1 LILPT
6 AGLGKKYMVDSPRGS
21 RSSRRKTPTI
31 YDVARE
37 ARVSVF
43 TVSAVINNK
52 SHVGAP
58 LKKRVDAAII
68 KLNYRP
74 NSLAQSLA
82 NERTRTLGVIV
93 PDISNPF
100 FPMLVRGAE
109 DTAQK
114 RGYSILLCNSDGLLE
129 KEELYL
135 DLLVAK
141 RVDGILLTKSPGE
154 LSPQTISLLS
164 GINVPTVLMMRTY
177 PSLTDDA
184 VITDDLQGS
193 FEAVSHLARIGHKTI
208 AMVGGPLSVSNGRAR
223 LQGFKKALK
232 ANGLS
237 FNPKLVYEGDYRI
250 DSGHRAGLSLL
261 PHRPDAVFVANF
273 LMTVGFMQAAQEMGM
288 RCPED
293 FGLVTLDDYPWLR
306 LFDPPL
312 TAMELPKYEVGC
324 MATEL
329 LLDRIEGKN
338 TPAVT
343 HKIAPHLCVR
353 ESCGFGLRNGS
364 TSVNAAPGLPALVTK
379 GRRKS
384 PL

>member
-1 LILPT
+1 M
-6 AGLGKKYMVDSPRGS
+6 AKSPRVS
-21 RSSRRKTPTI
+21 KTSVRKAPNI

-52 SHVGAP
+52 AHVGSA
-58 LKKRVDAAII
+58 LKKRVDAAIL

-82 NERTRTLGVIV
+82 NERTNTIGVIV

-114 RGYSILLCNSDGLLE
+114 RGYSILLCNSDGLQE

-135 DLLVAK
+135 DLLVSK
-141 RVDGILLTKSPGE
+141 RVDGILLTRAPGD
-154 LSPQTISLLS
+154 LSPRIRKVLS
-164 GINVPTVLMMRTY
+164 ETKAPVVLMMRTD

-193 FEAVSHLARIGHKTI
+193 FEAVSHLARIGHRKI

-232 ANGLS
+232 EHGLKYDAS
-237 FNPKLVYEGDYRI
+237 LVYQGDYRI
-250 DSGHRAGLSLL
+250 DSGHRAGLSIL
-261 PHRPDAVFVANF
+261 PHRPDAIFVANY
-273 LMTVGFMQAAQEMGM
+273 LMTVGLLIAAKEMGLK
-288 RCPED
+288 CPED
-293 FGLVTLDDYPWLR
+293 FGLVTLDDYPWLQ
-306 LFDPPL
+306 LFNPPL
-312 TAMELPKYEVGC
+312 TAVELPKYEVGC
-324 MATEL
+324 AATEL
-329 LLDRIEGKN
+329 ILDRIAGKE
-338 TPAVT
+338 TKAT
-343 HKIAPHLCVR
+343 TLKIAPQLYVR
-353 ESCGFGLRNGS
+353 ESCGFNLHKSRS
-364 TSVNAAPGLPALVTK
+364 PRTSLS
-379 GRRKS
+379 R
-384 PL
+384 